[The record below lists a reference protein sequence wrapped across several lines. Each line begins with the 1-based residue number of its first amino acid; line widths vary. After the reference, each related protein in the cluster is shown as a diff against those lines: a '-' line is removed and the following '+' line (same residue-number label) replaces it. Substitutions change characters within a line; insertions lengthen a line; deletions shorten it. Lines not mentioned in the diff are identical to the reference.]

1 MVVHICC
8 LQLMKHVRLPLLSRE
23 FLMTHV
29 DSESLVR
36 ENAECKE
43 LLLEAMRYHLL
54 PEQRSSLA
62 TQRTTSRKPDGM
74 KPFVFAVGKH
84 KTRLDFFSFPRP
96 LLLSFLNLFKE
107 AIFHQN
113 SVGREAPCLYVYWNI
128 A

>member
-1 MVVHICC
+1 
-8 LQLMKHVRLPLLSRE
+8 MKHVRLPLLSRE

-74 KPFVFAVGKH
+74 KPFVFAVGKQ
-84 KTRLDFFSFPRP
+84 KKQTRI
-96 LLLSFLNLFKE
+96 LF
-107 AIFHQN
+107 I
-113 SVGREAPCLYVYWNI
+113 SEAPTVFLYKPFQRGNTSPKLGW
-128 A
+128 